1 MAEFLNF
8 YLVPGLVLGSIYAL
22 GAIGLSF
29 TFGILRFAN
38 FSHGELMTLGVYIT
52 WSLMTLT
59 SLHPLVILPISC
71 VLTMLAALLLDR
83 AFYKP
88 LRKAPTI
95 MLVIASFGVMLMLRS
110 AIQFFWGVKVRV
122 MSPGIQT
129 PVSILDTINILPKHL
144 MIIGAALVMMV
155 AVHLLLSKTRIGKA
169 MRAMS
174 DHPELARLTGI
185 DTQMVVRAT
194 WMLSAV
200 LACCAGV
207 FLAIDTQVETQMGF
221 KIMLPIFA
229 AAVLGGVGKPY
240 GAAAGGF
247 IIGIVEELS
256 SYAWIGDGP
265 LVEPGYKSAI
275 AFFIMILV
283 MLMRPTGLF
292 KGK

>member
-1 MAEFLNF
+1 
-8 YLVPGLVLGSIYAL
+8 
-22 GAIGLSF
+22 
-29 TFGILRFAN
+29 
-38 FSHGELMTLGVYIT
+38 
-52 WSLMTLT
+52 
-59 SLHPLVILPISC
+59 
-71 VLTMLAALLLDR
+71 
-83 AFYKP
+83 
-88 LRKAPTI
+88 
-95 MLVIASFGVMLMLRS
+95 
-110 AIQFFWGVKVRV
+110 
-122 MSPGIQT
+122 
-129 PVSILDTINILPKHL
+129 
-144 MIIGAALVMMV
+144 
-155 AVHLLLSKTRIGKA
+155 
-169 MRAMS
+169 
-174 DHPELARLTGI
+174 
-185 DTQMVVRAT
+185 
-194 WMLSAV
+194 MLSAV